1 MIDYTIFDKFN
12 LPHPELMSDEELR
25 AFRDV
30 FSKVIDHRKALKMNR
45 EKQEIVGQMNKLL
58 REFSRIRRAQLN
70 IDFELG
76 DNGEYDDIYGT
87 SAFVQDCDDFSGYR
101 PVGAYDSAVY
111 GFTIDEEGD
120 LMVVIDPNN
129 PISDWGN

>member
-30 FSKVIDHRKALKMNR
+30 FSKAIDNRKSLKMER

-58 REFSRIRRAQLN
+58 REFSRIRLAQ
-70 IDFELG
+70 IHIEIG
-76 DNGEYDDIYGT
+76 DNDEYDDVYGT
-87 SAFVQDCDDFSGYR
+87 SAFVQDCDDFSGYC
-101 PVGAYDSAVY
+101 PVGAYDSPVF

-129 PISDWGN
+129 PISDWGH